1 MNSSLNV
8 PNMRVCAM
16 DIGSNSTRYMIADL
30 DRATGRI
37 TVLFQGGV
45 ITRLGAGI
53 SSSSPTLPEEARQK
67 TLQAMRQFFA
77 HALSL
82 AVADFKIV
90 GTAALRE
97 AQNGAAFSS
106 AISEETGYPVEII
119 DGGKEAKLLGG
130 AIAHSLD
137 LVARPFV
144 ALDIGGG
151 SAQILSHE
159 SAMHQSHISLPLGAV
174 RLTEKFLRS
183 DPPGGPEQDALRD
196 FAAQEWRKAGLS
208 VPADAMLVGAGGA
221 ITTLAALVQG
231 LKVYDHSKIHGYQIG
246 RAQWRQQSEALCRL
260 TAPQR
265 RDLPGMQKGRE
276 DIIVA
281 GILTLDALAE
291 AMGKDSITISDRG
304 VLYGILVERLKE
316 L

>member
-37 TVLFQGGV
+37 TVLFQGGA

-53 SSSSPTLPEEARQK
+53 SSARPSLSEEAQQK

-82 AVADFKIV
+82 AVSDFKIV

-97 AQNGAAFSS
+97 AQNGPAFSS

-119 DGGKEAKLLGG
+119 DGGKEAKLLSS
-130 AIAHSLD
+130 AVSHSLG
-137 LVARPFV
+137 LAARPFV

-151 SAQILSHE
+151 SAQILHHE
-159 SAMHQSHISLPLGAV
+159 APDRENHTSLPLGAV
-174 RLTEKFLRS
+174 RLTEKFLRC
-183 DPPGGPEQDALRD
+183 DPPTAQEQNALRD
-196 FAAQEWRKAGLS
+196 FAAREWDKAGMT
-208 VPADAMLVGAGGA
+208 VPSDSILVGAGGA
-221 ITTLAALVQG
+221 ITTLAALAQG
-231 LKVYDHSKIHGYQIG
+231 MKIYDHSKIHGYTIG
-246 RAQWRQQSEALCRL
+246 RMQWRQQGEKLCRL
-260 TAPQR
+260 TSAQR

-281 GILTLDALAE
+281 GILTLDALAA
-291 AMGKDSITISDRG
+291 AMGKDGITVSDRG